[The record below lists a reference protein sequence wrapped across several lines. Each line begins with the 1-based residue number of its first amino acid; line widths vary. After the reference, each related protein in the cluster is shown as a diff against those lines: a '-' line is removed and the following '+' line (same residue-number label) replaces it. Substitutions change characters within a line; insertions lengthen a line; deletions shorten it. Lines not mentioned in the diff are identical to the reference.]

1 VVILAQIDFYLA
13 DQSGVMKMTTI
24 LPPPLGSQLS
34 PGNQMNDTPAESGS
48 RQRDLELQQLVLA
61 IKNSPNQ
68 QDRET
73 RKQIDRFLRK
83 VIDRLKPAQRKL
95 ISGWQGLADVE
106 SIVAEAVNNTILQV
120 VINIDSYNPERS
132 GVMTW
137 INMILNSRFLDLV
150 EKYRPRHE
158 SISLDNPNGS
168 AESEVQEK
176 IDKDDAIVDDL
187 ETDYMARKLW
197 EFIMEDPDGHFT
209 ENHIR
214 NYPDATLKKIL
225 LMRLNRLK
233 WQEIANRFNISSHA
247 TINNFHDKQVRELKK
262 YFRKNLC

>member
-1 VVILAQIDFYLA
+1 
-13 DQSGVMKMTTI
+13 
-24 LPPPLGSQLS
+24 
-34 PGNQMNDTPAESGS
+34 MNDTPAESGS

-61 IKNSPNQ
+61 IKNSQNQ

-95 ISGWQGLADVE
+95 ISDWQGLADVE

-120 VINIDSYNPERS
+120 VRNIDSYNPERS

-137 INMILNSRFLDLV
+137 INMILKSRFLDLV
-150 EKYRPRHE
+150 EKYRPRNE
-158 SISLDNPNGS
+158 TTSLDDPNGS

-176 IDKDDAIVDDL
+176 IDKDDVIFDDL

-197 EFIMEDPDGHFT
+197 EFIMKDPDGHFT
-209 ENHIR
+209 ETHIR
-214 NYPDATLKKIL
+214 DYPDATLKKIL
-225 LMRLNRLK
+225 LMRLNRLT
-233 WQEIANRFNISSHA
+233 WQEIANRFNISSPS
-247 TINNFHDKQVRELKK
+247 TISSFHDKNVRKNDKNVRKK
-262 YFRKNLC
+262 LNQYFRENLCR

>member
-1 VVILAQIDFYLA
+1 
-13 DQSGVMKMTTI
+13 MTTI

-48 RQRDLELQQLVLA
+48 RQRDLELLRLVQEIQA
-61 IKNSPNQ
+61 IKL
-68 QDRET
+68 RKAVLET
-73 RKQIDRFLRK
+73 QGCHEEALQRNKLLRKQIDLFLRK
-83 VIDRLKPAQRKL
+83 VIDRLKPAQGKL
-95 ISGWQGLADVE
+95 ISDWQRLADIE

-120 VINIDSYNPERS
+120 VRNIDSYNPERS

-150 EKYRPRHE
+150 ERYRPRHE
-158 SISLDNPNGS
+158 SISLDDPNGS

-197 EFIMEDPDGHFT
+197 EFIMKDPDGHFAET
-209 ENHIR
+209 HIR
-214 NYPDATLKKIL
+214 DYPDATLKKIL
-225 LMRLNRLK
+225 LMRLNRLT
-233 WQEIANRFNISSHA
+233 WQEIANQFNISSHS
-247 TINNFHDKQVRELKK
+247 TISSFHDKNLRKKLNHFRE
-262 YFRKNLC
+262 NLCR